1 MIDEINLKEV
11 REANIIIPNSIG
23 TLTSFFYELQKIVQP
38 DCFLEIGAF
47 EASFSRAMK
56 AMFPSSN
63 VWAFEANP
71 YNYEYYKNLNERI
84 NYLNLAV
91 SELNGTLSFY
101 LQDKNLS
108 DGSEIE
114 KIRGNNS
121 ILNRNDDT
129 LSYKEVEIHSVTLD
143 SFIES
148 ENITNKFFSLWIDV
162 EGANKNI
169 FGGLNKYLNNCF
181 SFLIEVEE
189 IEYWKNQWLREDL
202 VNFLKKNNFI
212 PILRDFDDNNQ
223 YNVVFINKKILENLN
238 KKAKIKNLIQ
248 TYFSALNLTVTY

>member
-11 REANIIIPNSIG
+11 RKANIIIPNSIG
-23 TLTSFFYELQKIVQP
+23 TLTSFFYELQKILRP
-38 DCFLEIGAF
+38 NCFLEIGAF

-56 AMFPSSN
+56 EMFSSSN

-71 YNYEYYKNLNERI
+71 YNYEYYKRLNEGI
-84 NYLNLAV
+84 HYLNLAV

-101 LQDKNLS
+101 LQDRNLS

-121 ILNRNDDT
+121 ILNRNDNT
-129 LSYKEVEIHSVTLD
+129 LSYKEVEVDSVTLD

-148 ENITNKFFSLWIDV
+148 ENVTNKFFSLWIDV

-169 FGGLNKYLNNCF
+169 FGGLNKYLNNCL

-189 IEYWKNQWLREDL
+189 IEYWKNQWLCDDL
-202 VNFLKKNNFI
+202 VNFLKERNFI
-212 PILRDFDDNNQ
+212 PILRDFEDNNQ

-238 KKAKIKNLIQ
+238 KKTEIANLIQ
-248 TYFSALNLTVTY
+248 NYFSALNLEITY